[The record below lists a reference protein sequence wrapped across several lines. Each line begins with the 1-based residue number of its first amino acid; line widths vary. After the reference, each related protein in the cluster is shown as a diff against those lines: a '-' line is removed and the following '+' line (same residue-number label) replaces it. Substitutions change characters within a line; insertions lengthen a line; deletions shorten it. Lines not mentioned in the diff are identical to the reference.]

1 MVCKLGKKWL
11 LAMGCLLLG
20 NLPTGAAAESDYQPI
35 ADPAAVVI
43 VGNARFTVLT
53 PEMIRIQ
60 YSSQRLFEDRA
71 TFGFVNRRLPVPAYT
86 VEQEGMYTII
96 KTEKLTLRYRNNAP
110 IRSTSKEAV
119 LCVNFQLNDKD
130 VTWYPDLKDTGNL
143 KGTTR
148 TLDGALGDSQRSN
161 LERGLL
167 SRNGWV
173 VIDESSTFNIGDGT
187 RSLAFDDNV
196 DGVPWVSQQ
205 VDATAIDWYF
215 MGYGHDYKKALGDYT
230 QVGGKQPMPPLYAL
244 GYWYSRYWKYSQR
257 DYVNLVSEIQAN
269 HIPLDVMILDMDW
282 HTEGWTGWTWDKS
295 LFSDPKALLSWM
307 HGRKLK
313 VSLNLHPA
321 DGVDS
326 DEDGFEQLRT
336 DMGLPSTTT
345 VVPWTLE
352 KPTFY
357 HNMFKDIIHPLE
369 NYGVDFWWIDWQQ
382 NLMNPRMSGLSET
395 FWCNHVF
402 YNDMKQHRPEVRPLI
417 FHRWGGLG
425 SHRYPIGFS
434 GDTKIDYSTLE
445 YEIYF
450 TSTASNVCF
459 GYWGHDLG
467 GHQQGGNIS
476 DPNDPQLY
484 LRWMQFGVFTPI
496 FRSHAT
502 NDPAIERRIWKFDN
516 FSQLNDV
523 VKLRYQLIPYIYT
536 ASRQAYDTGVS
547 ICRPLYYDNPE
558 RDEAY
563 RYEDEYMFGDNIL
576 VAPIYKPIGSD
587 GRAWRNIWLPEGKWF
602 DVSHNAM
609 YEGGQVISEGYSEEQ
624 IPYFYKAG
632 SIIPLYGTDVS
643 NLQDR
648 PSLQILHIIPGA
660 DEGNGVLYEDENNN
674 DNYKF
679 GNFAT
684 IRYAQSRNSDQTI
697 LTIAPVAGY
706 YQGMAESKDYDLYFW
721 GEDVKPQS
729 VSCGDRILEECTD
742 WTYNSEKKVVIVH
755 IKATSSYKG
764 AQVKLQ
770 YTSTGII
777 EKIRDKQSVTDAPIY
792 DLSGRKILVPQSS
805 QVVVKGKKKVIQER
819 WN

>member
-35 ADPAAVVI
+35 ADPAAVVT

-110 IRSTSKEAV
+110 IRSTSKETV
-119 LCVNFQLNDKD
+119 LSVNFQLNDKD

-336 DMGLPSTTT
+336 DMGLPSTTM

-369 NYGVDFWWIDWQQ
+369 DYGVDFWWIDWQQ

-467 GHQQGGNIS
+467 GHQQGPTTK
-476 DPNDPQLY
+476 DPNDPELY
-484 LRWMQFGVFTPI
+484 LRWMQFGVFSPI
-496 FRSHAT
+496 FRTHAC
-502 NDPAIERRIWKFDN
+502 NDASIERRIWKFSN
-516 FSQLNDV
+516 FNKLRDV
-523 VKLRYQLIPYIYT
+523 VKLRYQFIPYIYT
-536 ASRQAYDTGVS
+536 AARQAYDTGVS
-547 ICRPLYYDNPE
+547 ICRPLYYDYPE
-558 RDEAY
+558 SDEAY
-563 RYEDEYMFGDNIL
+563 SFEDEYQFGDQIL
-576 VAPIYKPIGSD
+576 VAPITSPMRAD
-587 GRAWRNIWLPEGKWF
+587 GRAWRQIWLPEGSWF
-602 DVSHNAM
+602 DVSCNKM
-609 YEGGQVISEGYSEEQ
+609 REGGQTIKEGYTDVQ

-632 SIIPLYGTDVS
+632 CIIPMYASNITHLKSRPNRMVLQVVPGSDGT
-643 NLQDR
+643 
-648 PSLQILHIIPGA
+648 GT
-660 DEGNGVLYEDENNN
+660 LYEDENNTE
-674 DNYKF
+674 NYML
-679 GNFAT
+679 GNYAT
-684 IRYAQSRNSDQTI
+684 TSYRQQRTSSQTI
-697 LTIAPVAGY
+697 LSIGSAIGY
-706 YQGMAESKDYDLYFW
+706 FQGMQDKKEYEIQFL
-721 GEDVKPQS
+721 GEAAKPQS
-729 VSCGDRILEECTD
+729 VRLGYEELTEGTD
-742 WTYNSEKKVVIVH
+742 WTYDQEKKIVKVYLKEVSTSAGCVV
-755 IKATSSYKG
+755 T
-764 AQVKLQ
+764 LD
-770 YTSTGII
+770 YTSTGIKAT
-777 EKIRDKQSVTDAPIY
+777 EVGQQKADGPMY
-792 DLSGRKILVPQSS
+792 DLGGRRIAHPQKA
-805 QVVVKGKKKVIQER
+805 QVVVFKDKKVKK
-819 WN
+819 

>member
-35 ADPAAVVI
+35 ADPAAVVT

-71 TFGFVNRRLPVPAYT
+71 TFGFVNRRLPVSAYT

-110 IRSTSKEAV
+110 IRSTSKETV
-119 LCVNFQLNDKD
+119 LSVNFQLNDKD

-336 DMGLPSTTT
+336 DMGLPSTTM

-369 NYGVDFWWIDWQQ
+369 DYGVDFWWIDWQQ

-467 GHQQGGNIS
+467 GHQQGPTTK
-476 DPNDPQLY
+476 DPNDPELY
-484 LRWMQFGVFTPI
+484 LRWMQFGVFSPI
-496 FRSHAT
+496 FRTHAC
-502 NDPAIERRIWKFDN
+502 NDASIERRIWKFSN
-516 FSQLNDV
+516 FNKLRDV
-523 VKLRYQLIPYIYT
+523 VKLRYQFIPYIYT
-536 ASRQAYDTGVS
+536 AARQAYDTGVS
-547 ICRPLYYDNPE
+547 ICRPLYYDYPE
-558 RDEAY
+558 SDEAY
-563 RYEDEYMFGDNIL
+563 SFEDEYQFGDQIL
-576 VAPIYKPIGSD
+576 VAPITSPMRAD
-587 GRAWRNIWLPEGKWF
+587 GRAWRQIWLPEGSWF
-602 DVSHNAM
+602 DVSCNKM
-609 YEGGQVISEGYSEEQ
+609 REGGQTIKEGYTDVQ

-632 SIIPLYGTDVS
+632 CIIPMYASNITHLKSRPNRMVLQVVPGSDGT
-643 NLQDR
+643 
-648 PSLQILHIIPGA
+648 GT
-660 DEGNGVLYEDENNN
+660 LYEDENNTE
-674 DNYKF
+674 NYML
-679 GNFAT
+679 GNYAT
-684 IRYAQSRNSDQTI
+684 TSYRQQRTSSQTI
-697 LTIAPVAGY
+697 LSIGSAIGY
-706 YQGMAESKDYDLYFW
+706 FQGMQDKKEYEIQFL
-721 GEDVKPQS
+721 GEEAKPQS
-729 VSCGDRILEECTD
+729 VRLGYEELTEGTD
-742 WTYNSEKKVVIVH
+742 WTYDQEKKIVKVYLKEVSTSAGCVV
-755 IKATSSYKG
+755 T
-764 AQVKLQ
+764 LD
-770 YTSTGII
+770 YTSTGIKAT
-777 EKIRDKQSVTDAPIY
+777 EVGQQKADGPMY
-792 DLSGRKILVPQSS
+792 DLGGRRIAHPQKA
-805 QVVVKGKKKVIQER
+805 QVVVFKDKKVKK
-819 WN
+819 

>member
-35 ADPAAVVI
+35 ADPAAVVT

-269 HIPLDVMILDMDW
+269 HISLDVMILDMDW

-326 DEDGFEQLRT
+326 DEDGFEQLRI

-357 HNMFKDIIHPLE
+357 HNMFKDIIRPLE
-369 NYGVDFWWIDWQQ
+369 DYGVDFWWIDWQQ
-382 NLMNPRMSGLSET
+382 NLMNPRMRGLSET

-467 GHQQGGNIS
+467 GHQQGPTTK
-476 DPNDPQLY
+476 DPNDPELY
-484 LRWMQFGVFTPI
+484 LRWMQFGVFSPI
-496 FRSHAT
+496 FRTHAC
-502 NDPAIERRIWKFDN
+502 NDASIERRIWKFSN
-516 FSQLNDV
+516 FNKLRDV
-523 VKLRYQLIPYIYT
+523 VKLRYQFIPYIYT
-536 ASRQAYDTGVS
+536 AARQAYDTGVS
-547 ICRPLYYDNPE
+547 ICRPLYYDYPE
-558 RDEAY
+558 SDEAY
-563 RYEDEYMFGDNIL
+563 SFEDEYQFGDQIL
-576 VAPIYKPIGSD
+576 VAPITSPMRAD
-587 GRAWRNIWLPEGKWF
+587 GRAWRQIWLPEGSWF
-602 DVSHNAM
+602 DVSCNRCVKV
-609 YEGGQVISEGYSEEQ
+609 G
-624 IPYFYKAG
+624 
-632 SIIPLYGTDVS
+632 
-643 NLQDR
+643 R
-648 PSLQILHIIPGA
+648 PSRKDIQMSRFLISIRRAVSFLCMPPISPISRVAQIAWFCKWFLVPT
-660 DEGNGVLYEDENNN
+660 EQVLFM
-674 DNYKF
+674 KMR
-679 GNFAT
+679 T
-684 IRYAQSRNSDQTI
+684 IRRITCWAIMPRLLIVS
-697 LTIAPVAGY
+697 
-706 YQGMAESKDYDLYFW
+706 
-721 GEDVKPQS
+721 S
-729 VSCGDRILEECTD
+729 VLLRRPSC
-742 WTYNSEKKVVIVH
+742 
-755 IKATSSYKG
+755 
-764 AQVKLQ
+764 Q
-770 YTSTGII
+770 
-777 EKIRDKQSVTDAPIY
+777 
-792 DLSGRKILVPQSS
+792 
-805 QVVVKGKKKVIQER
+805 
-819 WN
+819 

>member
-35 ADPAAVVI
+35 ADPAAVVT

-110 IRSTSKEAV
+110 IRSTSKETV
-119 LCVNFQLNDKD
+119 LSVNFQLNDKD

-402 YNDMKQHRPEVRPLI
+402 YNDMKQNHPNVRPVI

-434 GDTKIDYSTLE
+434 GDTQIDYSTLA

-467 GHQQGGNIS
+467 GHQQGPTTK
-476 DPNDPQLY
+476 DPNDPELY

-496 FRSHAT
+496 FRTHAC
-502 NDPAIERRIWKFDN
+502 NDASIERRIWKFSN
-516 FSQLNDV
+516 FNKLRDV
-523 VKLRYQLIPYIYT
+523 VKLRYQFIPYIYT
-536 ASRQAYDTGVS
+536 AARQTYDTGVS
-547 ICRPLYYDNPE
+547 ICRPLYYDYPE
-558 RDEAY
+558 SDEAY
-563 RYEDEYMFGDNIL
+563 SFEDEYQFGDQIL
-576 VAPIYKPIGSD
+576 VAPITSPMGAD
-587 GRAWRNIWLPEGKWF
+587 GRAWRQIWLPEGSWF
-602 DVSHNAM
+602 DVSCNKM
-609 YEGGQVISEGYSEEQ
+609 REGGQTIKEGYTDVQ

-632 SIIPLYGTDVS
+632 CIIPMYASNITHLKSRPNRMVLQVVPGSDGT
-643 NLQDR
+643 
-648 PSLQILHIIPGA
+648 GT
-660 DEGNGVLYEDENNN
+660 LYEDENNTE
-674 DNYKF
+674 NYML
-679 GNFAT
+679 GNYAT
-684 IRYAQSRNSDQTI
+684 TSYRQQRTSSQTI
-697 LTIAPVAGY
+697 LSIGSAIGY
-706 YQGMAESKDYDLYFW
+706 FQGMQDKKEYEIQFL
-721 GEDVKPQS
+721 GEEAKPQS
-729 VSCGDRILEECTD
+729 VRLGYEELTEGTD
-742 WTYNSEKKVVIVH
+742 WTYDQEKKMVKVYLKEVSTSAGCVVTIDH
-755 IKATSSYKG
+755 
-764 AQVKLQ
+764 
-770 YTSTGII
+770 TSTGIKAT
-777 EKIRDKQSVTDAPIY
+777 EVGQQKADGPMY
-792 DLSGRKILVPQSS
+792 DLGGRRIAHPQKA
-805 QVVVKGKKKVIQER
+805 QVVVFKDKKVKK
-819 WN
+819 

>member
-35 ADPAAVVI
+35 ADPAAVVT

-110 IRSTSKEAV
+110 IRSTSKETV
-119 LCVNFQLNDKD
+119 LSVNFQLNDKD

-369 NYGVDFWWIDWQQ
+369 DYGVDFWWIDWQQ

-467 GHQQGGNIS
+467 GHQQGPTTK
-476 DPNDPQLY
+476 DPNDPELY
-484 LRWMQFGVFTPI
+484 LRWMQFGVFSPI
-496 FRSHAT
+496 FRTHAC
-502 NDPAIERRIWKFDN
+502 NDASIERRIWKFSN
-516 FSQLNDV
+516 FNKLRDV
-523 VKLRYQLIPYIYT
+523 VKLRYQFIPYIYT
-536 ASRQAYDTGVS
+536 AARQAYDTGVS
-547 ICRPLYYDNPE
+547 ICRPLYYDYPE
-558 RDEAY
+558 SDEAY
-563 RYEDEYMFGDNIL
+563 SFEDEYQFGDQIL
-576 VAPIYKPIGSD
+576 VAPITSPMRAD
-587 GRAWRNIWLPEGKWF
+587 GRAWRQIWLPEGSWF
-602 DVSHNAM
+602 DVSCNKM
-609 YEGGQVISEGYSEEQ
+609 REGGQTIKEGYTDVQ

-632 SIIPLYGTDVS
+632 CIIPMYASNITHLKSRPNRMVLQVVPGSDGT
-643 NLQDR
+643 
-648 PSLQILHIIPGA
+648 GA
-660 DEGNGVLYEDENNN
+660 LYEDENNTE
-674 DNYKF
+674 NYML
-679 GNFAT
+679 GNYAT
-684 IRYAQSRNSDQTI
+684 TSYRQQRTSSQTI
-697 LTIAPVAGY
+697 LSIGSAIGY
-706 YQGMAESKDYDLYFW
+706 FQGMQDKKEYEIQFL
-721 GEDVKPQS
+721 GEEAKPQS
-729 VSCGDRILEECTD
+729 VRLEYEELTEGTD
-742 WTYNSEKKVVIVH
+742 WTYDQEKKIVKVYLKEVSTSAGCVV
-755 IKATSSYKG
+755 T
-764 AQVKLQ
+764 LD
-770 YTSTGII
+770 YTSTGIKAT
-777 EKIRDKQSVTDAPIY
+777 EVGQQKADGPMY
-792 DLSGRKILVPQSS
+792 DLGGRRIAHPQKA
-805 QVVVKGKKKVIQER
+805 QVVVFKDKKVKK
-819 WN
+819 

>member
-11 LAMGCLLLG
+11 LTMGCLLLG

-35 ADPAAVVI
+35 ADPAAVVT

-369 NYGVDFWWIDWQQ
+369 DYGVDFWWIDWQQ

-467 GHQQGGNIS
+467 GHQQGPTTK
-476 DPNDPQLY
+476 DPNDPELY
-484 LRWMQFGVFTPI
+484 LRWMQFGVFSPI
-496 FRSHAT
+496 FRTHAC
-502 NDPAIERRIWKFDN
+502 NDASIERRIWKFSN
-516 FSQLNDV
+516 FNKLRDV
-523 VKLRYQLIPYIYT
+523 VKLRYQFIPYIYT
-536 ASRQAYDTGVS
+536 AARQAYDTGVS
-547 ICRPLYYDNPE
+547 ICRPLYYDYPE
-558 RDEAY
+558 SDEAY
-563 RYEDEYMFGDNIL
+563 SFEDEYQFGDQIL
-576 VAPIYKPIGSD
+576 VAPITSPMRAD
-587 GRAWRNIWLPEGKWF
+587 GRAWRQIWLPEGSWF
-602 DVSHNAM
+602 DVSCNKM
-609 YEGGQVISEGYSEEQ
+609 REGGQTIKEGYTDVQ

-632 SIIPLYGTDVS
+632 CIIPMYASNITHLKSRPNRMVLQVVPGSDGT
-643 NLQDR
+643 
-648 PSLQILHIIPGA
+648 GT
-660 DEGNGVLYEDENNN
+660 LYEDENNTE
-674 DNYKF
+674 NYML
-679 GNFAT
+679 GNYAT
-684 IRYAQSRNSDQTI
+684 TSYRQQRTSSQTI
-697 LTIAPVAGY
+697 LSIGSAIGY
-706 YQGMAESKDYDLYFW
+706 FQGMQDKKEYEIQFL
-721 GEDVKPQS
+721 GEEAKPQS
-729 VSCGDRILEECTD
+729 VRLGYEELTEGTD
-742 WTYNSEKKVVIVH
+742 WTYDQEKKIVKVYLKEVSTSAGCVV
-755 IKATSSYKG
+755 T
-764 AQVKLQ
+764 LD
-770 YTSTGII
+770 YTSTGIKAT
-777 EKIRDKQSVTDAPIY
+777 EVGQQKADGPMY
-792 DLSGRKILVPQSS
+792 DLGGRRIAHPQKA
-805 QVVVKGKKKVIQER
+805 QVVVFKDKKVKK
-819 WN
+819 

>member
-35 ADPAAVVI
+35 ADPAAVVT

-110 IRSTSKEAV
+110 IRSTSKETV
-119 LCVNFQLNDKD
+119 LSVNFQLNDKD

-187 RSLAFDDNV
+187 RSLVFDDNV

-295 LFSDPKALLSWM
+295 LFSDSKALLSWM

-369 NYGVDFWWIDWQQ
+369 DYGVDFWWIDWQQ

-467 GHQQGGNIS
+467 GHQQGPTTK
-476 DPNDPQLY
+476 DPNDPELY
-484 LRWMQFGVFTPI
+484 LRWMQFGVFSPI
-496 FRSHAT
+496 FRTHAC
-502 NDPAIERRIWKFDN
+502 NDASIERRIWKFSN
-516 FSQLNDV
+516 FNKLRDV
-523 VKLRYQLIPYIYT
+523 VKLRYQFIPYIYT
-536 ASRQAYDTGVS
+536 AARQAYDTGVS
-547 ICRPLYYDNPE
+547 ICRPLYYDYPE
-558 RDEAY
+558 SDEAY
-563 RYEDEYMFGDNIL
+563 SFEDEYQFGDQIL
-576 VAPIYKPIGSD
+576 VAPITSPMRAD
-587 GRAWRNIWLPEGKWF
+587 GRAWRQIWLPEGSWF
-602 DVSHNAM
+602 DVSCNKM
-609 YEGGQVISEGYSEEQ
+609 REGGQTIKEGYTDVQ

-632 SIIPLYGTDVS
+632 CIIPMYASNITHLKSRPNRMVLQVVPGSDGT
-643 NLQDR
+643 
-648 PSLQILHIIPGA
+648 GT
-660 DEGNGVLYEDENNN
+660 LYEDENNTE
-674 DNYKF
+674 NYML
-679 GNFAT
+679 GNYAT
-684 IRYAQSRNSDQTI
+684 TSYRQQRTSSQTI
-697 LTIAPVAGY
+697 LSIGSAIGY
-706 YQGMAESKDYDLYFW
+706 FQGMQDKKEYEILFL
-721 GEDVKPQS
+721 GEEAKPQS
-729 VSCGDRILEECTD
+729 VRLGYEELTEGTD
-742 WTYNSEKKVVIVH
+742 WTYDQEKKIVKVYLKEVSTSAGCVV
-755 IKATSSYKG
+755 T
-764 AQVKLQ
+764 LD
-770 YTSTGII
+770 YTSTGIKAT
-777 EKIRDKQSVTDAPIY
+777 EVGQQKADGPMY
-792 DLSGRKILVPQSS
+792 DLGGRRIAHPQKA
-805 QVVVKGKKKVIQER
+805 QVVVFKDKKVKK
-819 WN
+819 

>member
-35 ADPAAVVI
+35 ADPAAVVT

-369 NYGVDFWWIDWQQ
+369 DYGVDFWWIDWQQ

-467 GHQQGGNIS
+467 GHQQGPTTK
-476 DPNDPQLY
+476 DPNDPELY
-484 LRWMQFGVFTPI
+484 LRWMQFGVFSPI
-496 FRSHAT
+496 FRTHAC
-502 NDPAIERRIWKFDN
+502 NDASIERRIWKFSN
-516 FSQLNDV
+516 FNKLRDV
-523 VKLRYQLIPYIYT
+523 VKLRYQFIPYIYT
-536 ASRQAYDTGVS
+536 AARQAYDTGVS
-547 ICRPLYYDNPE
+547 ICRPLYYDYPE
-558 RDEAY
+558 SDEAY
-563 RYEDEYMFGDNIL
+563 SFEDEYQFGDQIL
-576 VAPIYKPIGSD
+576 VAPITSPMRAD
-587 GRAWRNIWLPEGKWF
+587 GRAWRQIWLPEGSWF
-602 DVSHNAM
+602 DVSCNKM
-609 YEGGQVISEGYSEEQ
+609 REGGQTIKEGYTDVQ

-632 SIIPLYGTDVS
+632 CIIPMYASNITHLKSRPNRMVLQVVPGSDGT
-643 NLQDR
+643 
-648 PSLQILHIIPGA
+648 GT
-660 DEGNGVLYEDENNN
+660 LYEDENNTE
-674 DNYKF
+674 NYML
-679 GNFAT
+679 GNYAT
-684 IRYAQSRNSDQTI
+684 TSYRQQRTSSQTI
-697 LTIAPVAGY
+697 LSIGSAIGY
-706 YQGMAESKDYDLYFW
+706 FQGMQDKKEYEILFW
-721 GEDVKPQS
+721 AKKPNLS
-729 VSCGDRILEECTD
+729 RSD
-742 WTYNSEKKVVIVH
+742 WDMKN
-755 IKATSSYKG
+755 
-764 AQVKLQ
+764 
-770 YTSTGII
+770 
-777 EKIRDKQSVTDAPIY
+777 
-792 DLSGRKILVPQSS
+792 
-805 QVVVKGKKKVIQER
+805 
-819 WN
+819 

>member
-35 ADPAAVVI
+35 ADPAAVVT

-110 IRSTSKEAV
+110 IRSTSKETV
-119 LCVNFQLNDKD
+119 LSVNFQLNDKD
-130 VTWYPDLKDTGNL
+130 VTWYPDMKDTGNL

-369 NYGVDFWWIDWQQ
+369 DYGVDFWWIDWQQ

-467 GHQQGGNIS
+467 GHQQGPTTK
-476 DPNDPQLY
+476 DPNDPELY
-484 LRWMQFGVFTPI
+484 LRWMQFGVFSPI
-496 FRSHAT
+496 FRTHAC
-502 NDPAIERRIWKFDN
+502 NDASIERRIWKFSN
-516 FSQLNDV
+516 FNKLRDV
-523 VKLRYQLIPYIYT
+523 VKLRYQFIPYIYT
-536 ASRQAYDTGVS
+536 AARQTYDTGVS
-547 ICRPLYYDNPE
+547 ICRPLYYDYPE
-558 RDEAY
+558 SDEAY
-563 RYEDEYMFGDNIL
+563 SFEDEYQFGDQIL
-576 VAPIYKPIGSD
+576 VAPITSPMRAD
-587 GRAWRNIWLPEGKWF
+587 GRAWRQIWLPEGSWF
-602 DVSHNAM
+602 DVSCNKM
-609 YEGGQVISEGYSEEQ
+609 REGGQTIKEGYTDVQ

-632 SIIPLYGTDVS
+632 CIIPMYASNITHLKSRPNRMVLQVVPGSDGT
-643 NLQDR
+643 
-648 PSLQILHIIPGA
+648 GT
-660 DEGNGVLYEDENNN
+660 LYEDENNTE
-674 DNYKF
+674 NYML
-679 GNFAT
+679 GNYAT
-684 IRYAQSRNSDQTI
+684 TSYRQQRTSSQTI
-697 LTIAPVAGY
+697 LSIGSAIGY
-706 YQGMAESKDYDLYFW
+706 FQGMQDKKEYEIQFL
-721 GEDVKPQS
+721 GEEAKPQS
-729 VSCGDRILEECTD
+729 VRLGYEELTEGTD
-742 WTYNSEKKVVIVH
+742 WTYDQEKKIVKVYLKEVSTSAGCVV
-755 IKATSSYKG
+755 T
-764 AQVKLQ
+764 LD
-770 YTSTGII
+770 YTSTGIKAT
-777 EKIRDKQSVTDAPIY
+777 EVGQQKADGPMY
-792 DLSGRKILVPQSS
+792 DLGGRRIAHPQKA
-805 QVVVKGKKKVIQER
+805 QVVVLYHESTYFL
-819 WN
+819 

>member
-35 ADPAAVVI
+35 ADPAAVVT

-110 IRSTSKEAV
+110 IRSTSKETV
-119 LCVNFQLNDKD
+119 LSVNFQLNDKD

-369 NYGVDFWWIDWQQ
+369 DYGVDFWWIDWQQ

-467 GHQQGGNIS
+467 GHQQGPTTK
-476 DPNDPQLY
+476 DPNDPELY
-484 LRWMQFGVFTPI
+484 LRWMQFGVFSPI
-496 FRSHAT
+496 FRTHAC
-502 NDPAIERRIWKFDN
+502 NDASIERRIWKFSN
-516 FSQLNDV
+516 FNKLRDV
-523 VKLRYQLIPYIYT
+523 VKLRYQFIPYIYT
-536 ASRQAYDTGVS
+536 AARQAYDMGVS
-547 ICRPLYYDNPE
+547 ICRPLYYDYPE
-558 RDEAY
+558 SDEAY
-563 RYEDEYMFGDNIL
+563 SFEDEYQFGDQIL
-576 VAPIYKPIGSD
+576 VAPITSPMRAD
-587 GRAWRNIWLPEGKWF
+587 GRAWRQIWLPEGSWF
-602 DVSHNAM
+602 DVSCNKM
-609 YEGGQVISEGYSEEQ
+609 REGGQTIKEGYTDVQ

-632 SIIPLYGTDVS
+632 CIIPMYASNITHLKSRPNRMVLQVVPGSDGT
-643 NLQDR
+643 
-648 PSLQILHIIPGA
+648 GT
-660 DEGNGVLYEDENNN
+660 LYEDENNTE
-674 DNYKF
+674 NYML
-679 GNFAT
+679 GNYAT
-684 IRYAQSRNSDQTI
+684 TSYRQQRTSSQTI
-697 LTIAPVAGY
+697 LSIGSAIGY
-706 YQGMAESKDYDLYFW
+706 FQGMQDKKEYEIQFL
-721 GEDVKPQS
+721 GEEAKPQS
-729 VSCGDRILEECTD
+729 VRLGYEELTEGTD
-742 WTYNSEKKVVIVH
+742 WTYDQEKKIVKVYLKEVSTSAGCVV
-755 IKATSSYKG
+755 T
-764 AQVKLQ
+764 LD
-770 YTSTGII
+770 YTSTGIKAT
-777 EKIRDKQSVTDAPIY
+777 EVGQQKADGPMY
-792 DLSGRKILVPQSS
+792 DLGGRRIAHPQKA
-805 QVVVKGKKKVIQER
+805 QVVVFKDKKVKK
-819 WN
+819 

>member
-35 ADPAAVVI
+35 ADPAAVVT

-269 HIPLDVMILDMDW
+269 HIPLDVMILDKDW

-369 NYGVDFWWIDWQQ
+369 DYGVDFWWIDWQQ

-467 GHQQGGNIS
+467 GHQQGPTTK
-476 DPNDPQLY
+476 DPNDPELY
-484 LRWMQFGVFTPI
+484 LRWMQFGVFSPI
-496 FRSHAT
+496 FRTHAC
-502 NDPAIERRIWKFDN
+502 NDASIERRIWKFSN
-516 FSQLNDV
+516 FNKLRDV
-523 VKLRYQLIPYIYT
+523 VKLRYQFIPYIYT
-536 ASRQAYDTGVS
+536 AARQAYDTGVS
-547 ICRPLYYDNPE
+547 ICRPLYYDYPE
-558 RDEAY
+558 SDEAY
-563 RYEDEYMFGDNIL
+563 SFEDEYQFGDQIL
-576 VAPIYKPIGSD
+576 VAPITSPMRAD
-587 GRAWRNIWLPEGKWF
+587 GRAWRQIWLPEGSWF
-602 DVSHNAM
+602 DVSCNKM
-609 YEGGQVISEGYSEEQ
+609 REGGQTIKEGYTDVQ

-632 SIIPLYGTDVS
+632 CIIPMYASNITHLKSRPNRMVLQVVPGSDGT
-643 NLQDR
+643 
-648 PSLQILHIIPGA
+648 GT
-660 DEGNGVLYEDENNN
+660 LYEDENNTE
-674 DNYKF
+674 NYML
-679 GNFAT
+679 GNYAT
-684 IRYAQSRNSDQTI
+684 TSYRQQRTSSQTI
-697 LTIAPVAGY
+697 LSIGSAIGY
-706 YQGMAESKDYDLYFW
+706 FQGMQDKKEYEIQFL
-721 GEDVKPQS
+721 GEEAKPQS
-729 VSCGDRILEECTD
+729 VRLGYEELTEGTD
-742 WTYNSEKKVVIVH
+742 WTYDQEKKIVKVYLKEVSTSAGCVV
-755 IKATSSYKG
+755 T
-764 AQVKLQ
+764 LD
-770 YTSTGII
+770 YTSTGIKAT
-777 EKIRDKQSVTDAPIY
+777 EVGQQKADGPMY
-792 DLSGRKILVPQSS
+792 DLGGRRIAHPQKA
-805 QVVVKGKKKVIQER
+805 QVVVFNNSSLIIQ
-819 WN
+819 

>member
-35 ADPAAVVI
+35 ADPAAVVT

-110 IRSTSKEAV
+110 IRSTSKETV
-119 LCVNFQLNDKD
+119 LSVNFQLNDKD

-369 NYGVDFWWIDWQQ
+369 DYGVDFWWIDWQQ

-467 GHQQGGNIS
+467 GHQQGPTTK
-476 DPNDPQLY
+476 DPNDPELY
-484 LRWMQFGVFTPI
+484 LRWMQFGVFSPI
-496 FRSHAT
+496 FRTHAC
-502 NDPAIERRIWKFDN
+502 NDASIERRIWKFSN
-516 FSQLNDV
+516 FNKLRDV
-523 VKLRYQLIPYIYT
+523 VKLRYQFIPYIYT
-536 ASRQAYDTGVS
+536 AARQAYDTGVS
-547 ICRPLYYDNPE
+547 ICRPLYYDYPE
-558 RDEAY
+558 SDEAY
-563 RYEDEYMFGDNIL
+563 SFEDEYQFGDQIL
-576 VAPIYKPIGSD
+576 VAPITSPMRAD
-587 GRAWRNIWLPEGKWF
+587 GRAWRQIWLPEGSWF
-602 DVSHNAM
+602 DVSCNKM
-609 YEGGQVISEGYSEEQ
+609 REGGQTIKEGYTDVQ

-632 SIIPLYGTDVS
+632 CIIPMYASNITHLKSRPNRMVLQVVPGSDGT
-643 NLQDR
+643 
-648 PSLQILHIIPGA
+648 GT
-660 DEGNGVLYEDENNN
+660 LYEDENNTE
-674 DNYKF
+674 NYML
-679 GNFAT
+679 GNYAT
-684 IRYAQSRNSDQTI
+684 TSYRQQRTSSQTI
-697 LTIAPVAGY
+697 LSIGSAIGY
-706 YQGMAESKDYDLYFW
+706 FQGMQDKKEYEILFL
-721 GEDVKPQS
+721 GEEAKPQS
-729 VSCGDRILEECTD
+729 VRLGYEELTEGTD
-742 WTYNSEKKVVIVH
+742 WTYDQEKKIVKVYLKEVSTSAGCVV
-755 IKATSSYKG
+755 T
-764 AQVKLQ
+764 LD
-770 YTSTGII
+770 YTSTGIKAT
-777 EKIRDKQSVTDAPIY
+777 EVGQQKADGPMY
-792 DLSGRKILVPQSS
+792 DLGGRRIAHPQKA
-805 QVVVKGKKKVIQER
+805 QVVVFKDKKVKK
-819 WN
+819 

>member
-35 ADPAAVVI
+35 ADPAAVVT

-110 IRSTSKEAV
+110 IRSTSKETV
-119 LCVNFQLNDKD
+119 LSVNFQLNDKD

-369 NYGVDFWWIDWQQ
+369 DYGVDFWWIDWQQ

-402 YNDMKQHRPEVRPLI
+402 YNDMKQNRPNVRPVI

-434 GDTKIDYSTLE
+434 GDTQIDYSTLA

-467 GHQQGGNIS
+467 GHQQGPTTK
-476 DPNDPQLY
+476 DPNDPELY

-496 FRSHAT
+496 FRTHAC
-502 NDPAIERRIWKFDN
+502 NDASIERRIWKFSN
-516 FSQLNDV
+516 FNKLRDV
-523 VKLRYQLIPYIYT
+523 VKLRYQFIPYIYT
-536 ASRQAYDTGVS
+536 AARQTYDTGVS
-547 ICRPLYYDNPE
+547 ICRPLYYDYPE
-558 RDEAY
+558 SDEAY
-563 RYEDEYMFGDNIL
+563 SFEDEYQFGDQIL
-576 VAPIYKPIGSD
+576 VAPITSPMGAD
-587 GRAWRNIWLPEGKWF
+587 GRAWRQIWLPEGSWF
-602 DVSHNAM
+602 DVSCNKM
-609 YEGGQVISEGYSEEQ
+609 REGGQTIKEGYTDVQ

-632 SIIPLYGTDVS
+632 CIIPMYASNITHLKSRPNRMVLQVVPGSDGT
-643 NLQDR
+643 
-648 PSLQILHIIPGA
+648 GT
-660 DEGNGVLYEDENNN
+660 LYEDENNTE
-674 DNYKF
+674 NYML
-679 GNFAT
+679 GNYAT
-684 IRYAQSRNSDQTI
+684 TSYRQQRTSSQTI
-697 LTIAPVAGY
+697 LSIGSAIGY
-706 YQGMAESKDYDLYFW
+706 FQGMQDKKEYEIQFL
-721 GEDVKPQS
+721 GEEAKPQS
-729 VSCGDRILEECTD
+729 VRLGYEELTEGTD
-742 WTYNSEKKVVIVH
+742 WTYDQEKKMVKVYLKEVSTSAGCVVTIDH
-755 IKATSSYKG
+755 
-764 AQVKLQ
+764 
-770 YTSTGII
+770 TSTGIKAT
-777 EKIRDKQSVTDAPIY
+777 EVGQQKADGPMY
-792 DLSGRKILVPQSS
+792 DLGGRRIAHPQKA
-805 QVVVKGKKKVIQER
+805 QVVVFKDKKVKK
-819 WN
+819 

>member
-35 ADPAAVVI
+35 ADPAAVVT

-369 NYGVDFWWIDWQQ
+369 DYGVDFWWIDWQQ

-467 GHQQGGNIS
+467 GHQQGPTTK
-476 DPNDPQLY
+476 DPNDPELY
-484 LRWMQFGVFTPI
+484 LRWMQFGVFSPI
-496 FRSHAT
+496 FRTHAC
-502 NDPAIERRIWKFDN
+502 NDASIERRIWKFSN
-516 FSQLNDV
+516 FNKLRDV
-523 VKLRYQLIPYIYT
+523 VKLRYQFIPYIYT
-536 ASRQAYDTGVS
+536 AARQAYDTGVS
-547 ICRPLYYDNPE
+547 ICRPLYYDYPE
-558 RDEAY
+558 SDEAY
-563 RYEDEYMFGDNIL
+563 SFEDEYQFGDQIL
-576 VAPIYKPIGSD
+576 VAPITSPMRAD
-587 GRAWRNIWLPEGKWF
+587 GRAWRQIWLPEGSWF
-602 DVSHNAM
+602 DVSCNKM
-609 YEGGQVISEGYSEEQ
+609 REGGQTIKEGYTDVQ

-632 SIIPLYGTDVS
+632 CIIPMYASNITHLKSRPNRMVLQVVPGSDGT
-643 NLQDR
+643 
-648 PSLQILHIIPGA
+648 GT
-660 DEGNGVLYEDENNN
+660 LYEDENNTE
-674 DNYKF
+674 NYML
-679 GNFAT
+679 GNYAT
-684 IRYAQSRNSDQTI
+684 TSYRQQRTSSQTI
-697 LTIAPVAGY
+697 LSIGSAIGY
-706 YQGMAESKDYDLYFW
+706 FQGMQDKKEYEIQFL
-721 GEDVKPQS
+721 GEAAKPQS
-729 VSCGDRILEECTD
+729 VRLGYEELTEGTD
-742 WTYNSEKKVVIVH
+742 WTYDQEKKIVKVYLKEVSTSAGCVV
-755 IKATSSYKG
+755 T
-764 AQVKLQ
+764 LD
-770 YTSTGII
+770 YTSTGIKAT
-777 EKIRDKQSVTDAPIY
+777 EVGQQKADGPMY
-792 DLSGRKILVPQSS
+792 DLGGRRIAHPQKA
-805 QVVVKGKKKVIQER
+805 QVVVFKDKKVKK
-819 WN
+819 

>member
-35 ADPAAVVI
+35 ADPAAVVT

-110 IRSTSKEAV
+110 IRSTSKETV
-119 LCVNFQLNDKD
+119 LSVNFQLNGKD
-130 VTWYPDLKDTGNL
+130 VTWYPNMKDTGNL

-187 RSLAFDDNV
+187 RSLAFDDQV

-369 NYGVDFWWIDWQQ
+369 DYGVDFWWIDWQQ

-402 YNDMKQHRPEVRPLI
+402 YNDMKQNHPNVRPVI

-434 GDTKIDYSTLE
+434 GDTQIDYSTLA

-467 GHQQGGNIS
+467 GHQQGHTTK
-476 DPNDPQLY
+476 DPNDPELY

-496 FRSHAT
+496 FRTHAC
-502 NDPAIERRIWKFDN
+502 NDASIERRIWKFSN
-516 FSQLNDV
+516 FNKLRDV
-523 VKLRYQLIPYIYT
+523 VKLRYQFIPYIYT
-536 ASRQAYDTGVS
+536 AARQTYDTGVS
-547 ICRPLYYDNPE
+547 ICRPLYYDYPE
-558 RDEAY
+558 SDEAY
-563 RYEDEYMFGDNIL
+563 SFEDEYQFGDQIL
-576 VAPIYKPIGSD
+576 VAPITSPMRAD
-587 GRAWRNIWLPEGKWF
+587 GRAWRQIWLPEGSWF
-602 DVSHNAM
+602 DVSCNKM
-609 YEGGQVISEGYSEEQ
+609 REGGQTIKEGYTDVQ

-632 SIIPLYGTDVS
+632 CIIPMYASNITHLKSRPNRMVLQVVPGSDGT
-643 NLQDR
+643 
-648 PSLQILHIIPGA
+648 GT
-660 DEGNGVLYEDENNN
+660 LYEDENNTE
-674 DNYKF
+674 NYML
-679 GNFAT
+679 GNYAT
-684 IRYAQSRNSDQTI
+684 TSYRQQRTSSQTI
-697 LTIAPVAGY
+697 LSISSAIGY
-706 YQGMAESKDYDLYFW
+706 FQGMQDKKEYEIQFL
-721 GEDVKPQS
+721 GEEAKPQS
-729 VSCGDRILEECTD
+729 VRLGYEELTEGTD
-742 WTYNSEKKVVIVH
+742 WTYDQEKKIVKVYLKEVSTSAGCVV
-755 IKATSSYKG
+755 T
-764 AQVKLQ
+764 LD
-770 YTSTGII
+770 YTSTGIKAT
-777 EKIRDKQSVTDAPIY
+777 EVGQQKADGPMY
-792 DLSGRKILVPQSS
+792 DLGGRRIAHPQKA
-805 QVVVKGKKKVIQER
+805 QVVVFKDKKVKK
-819 WN
+819 

>member
-35 ADPAAVVI
+35 ADPAAVVT

-369 NYGVDFWWIDWQQ
+369 DYGVDFWWIDWQQ

-467 GHQQGGNIS
+467 GHQQGPTTK
-476 DPNDPQLY
+476 DPNDLELY
-484 LRWMQFGVFTPI
+484 LRWMQFGVFSPI
-496 FRSHAT
+496 FRTHAC
-502 NDPAIERRIWKFDN
+502 NDASIERRIWKFSN
-516 FSQLNDV
+516 FNKLRDV
-523 VKLRYQLIPYIYT
+523 VKLRYQFIPYIYT
-536 ASRQAYDTGVS
+536 AARQAYDTGVS
-547 ICRPLYYDNPE
+547 ICRPLYYDYPE
-558 RDEAY
+558 SDEAY
-563 RYEDEYMFGDNIL
+563 SFEDEYQFGDQIL
-576 VAPIYKPIGSD
+576 VAPITSPMRAD
-587 GRAWRNIWLPEGKWF
+587 GRAWRQIWLPEGSWF
-602 DVSHNAM
+602 DVSCNKM
-609 YEGGQVISEGYSEEQ
+609 REGGQTIKEGYTDVQ

-632 SIIPLYGTDVS
+632 CIIPMYASNITHLKSRPNRMVLQVVPGSDGT
-643 NLQDR
+643 
-648 PSLQILHIIPGA
+648 GT
-660 DEGNGVLYEDENNN
+660 LYEDENNTE
-674 DNYKF
+674 NYML
-679 GNFAT
+679 GNYAT
-684 IRYAQSRNSDQTI
+684 TSYRQQRTSSQTI
-697 LTIAPVAGY
+697 LSIGSAIGY
-706 YQGMAESKDYDLYFW
+706 FQGMQDKKEYEILFL
-721 GEDVKPQS
+721 GEEAKPQS
-729 VSCGDRILEECTD
+729 VRLGYEELTEGTD
-742 WTYNSEKKVVIVH
+742 WTYDQEKKIVKVYLKEVSTSAGCVV
-755 IKATSSYKG
+755 T
-764 AQVKLQ
+764 LD
-770 YTSTGII
+770 YTSTGIKAT
-777 EKIRDKQSVTDAPIY
+777 EVGQQKADGPMY
-792 DLSGRKILVPQSS
+792 DLGGRRIAHPQKA
-805 QVVVKGKKKVIQER
+805 QVVVFKDKKVKK
-819 WN
+819 

>member
-35 ADPAAVVI
+35 ADPAAVVT

-110 IRSTSKEAV
+110 IRSTSKETV
-119 LCVNFQLNDKD
+119 LSVNFQLNDKD

-467 GHQQGGNIS
+467 GHQQGPTTK
-476 DPNDPQLY
+476 DPNDPELY
-484 LRWMQFGVFTPI
+484 LRWMQFGVFSPI
-496 FRSHAT
+496 FRTHAC
-502 NDPAIERRIWKFDN
+502 NDASIERRIWKFSN
-516 FSQLNDV
+516 FNKLRDV
-523 VKLRYQLIPYIYT
+523 VKLRYQFIPYIYT
-536 ASRQAYDTGVS
+536 AARQAYDTGVS
-547 ICRPLYYDNPE
+547 ICRPLYYDYPE
-558 RDEAY
+558 SDEAY
-563 RYEDEYMFGDNIL
+563 SFEDEYQFGDQIL
-576 VAPIYKPIGSD
+576 VAPITSPMRAD
-587 GRAWRNIWLPEGKWF
+587 GRAWRQIWLPEGSWF
-602 DVSHNAM
+602 DVSCNKM
-609 YEGGQVISEGYSEEQ
+609 REGGQTIKEGYTDVQ

-632 SIIPLYGTDVS
+632 CIIPMYASNITHLKSRPNRIVLQVVPGSDGT
-643 NLQDR
+643 
-648 PSLQILHIIPGA
+648 GT
-660 DEGNGVLYEDENNN
+660 LYEDENNTE
-674 DNYKF
+674 NYML
-679 GNFAT
+679 GNYAT
-684 IRYAQSRNSDQTI
+684 TSYRQQRTSSQTI
-697 LTIAPVAGY
+697 LSIGSAIGY
-706 YQGMAESKDYDLYFW
+706 FQGMQDKKEYEILFL
-721 GEDVKPQS
+721 GEEAKPQS
-729 VSCGDRILEECTD
+729 VRLGYEELTEGTD
-742 WTYNSEKKVVIVH
+742 WTYDQEKKIVKVYLKEVSTSAGCVV
-755 IKATSSYKG
+755 T
-764 AQVKLQ
+764 LD
-770 YTSTGII
+770 YTSTGIKAT
-777 EKIRDKQSVTDAPIY
+777 EVGQQKADGPMY
-792 DLSGRKILVPQSS
+792 DLGGRRIAHPQKA
-805 QVVVKGKKKVIQER
+805 QVVVFKDKKVKK
-819 WN
+819 

>member
-35 ADPAAVVI
+35 ADPAAVVT

-326 DEDGFEQLRT
+326 DEDGFEQLRI

-357 HNMFKDIIHPLE
+357 HNMFKDIIRPLE
-369 NYGVDFWWIDWQQ
+369 DYGVDFWWIDWQQ
-382 NLMNPRMSGLSET
+382 NLMNPRMRGLSET

-434 GDTKIDYSTLE
+434 GDTKIDYSYIGVRNLF
-445 YEIYF
+445 Y
-450 TSTASNVCF
+450 
-459 GYWGHDLG
+459 
-467 GHQQGGNIS
+467 
-476 DPNDPQLY
+476 LY
-484 LRWMQFGVFTPI
+484 
-496 FRSHAT
+496 
-502 NDPAIERRIWKFDN
+502 
-516 FSQLNDV
+516 
-523 VKLRYQLIPYIYT
+523 
-536 ASRQAYDTGVS
+536 
-547 ICRPLYYDNPE
+547 
-558 RDEAY
+558 
-563 RYEDEYMFGDNIL
+563 
-576 VAPIYKPIGSD
+576 
-587 GRAWRNIWLPEGKWF
+587 
-602 DVSHNAM
+602 
-609 YEGGQVISEGYSEEQ
+609 
-624 IPYFYKAG
+624 
-632 SIIPLYGTDVS
+632 
-643 NLQDR
+643 
-648 PSLQILHIIPGA
+648 SL
-660 DEGNGVLYEDENNN
+660 
-674 DNYKF
+674 
-679 GNFAT
+679 
-684 IRYAQSRNSDQTI
+684 
-697 LTIAPVAGY
+697 
-706 YQGMAESKDYDLYFW
+706 
-721 GEDVKPQS
+721 
-729 VSCGDRILEECTD
+729 
-742 WTYNSEKKVVIVH
+742 
-755 IKATSSYKG
+755 
-764 AQVKLQ
+764 
-770 YTSTGII
+770 
-777 EKIRDKQSVTDAPIY
+777 
-792 DLSGRKILVPQSS
+792 
-805 QVVVKGKKKVIQER
+805 
-819 WN
+819 